1 MSTMKFKNF
10 PIYVN
15 CAFTSDGLLAVSIFD
30 DSDLIVTLCETETLY
45 QQKKKQNKNK
55 KMSQV
60 HGFFIRNSIFGI
72 NFRVV

>member
-45 QQKKKQNKNK
+45 QQKKKNKTKTK
-55 KMSQV
+55 KC
-60 HGFFIRNSIFGI
+60 HKYTAFL
-72 NFRVV
+72 

>member
-45 QQKKKQNKNK
+45 QQKKKKKQKQKNVT
-55 KMSQV
+55 STR
-60 HGFFIRNSIFGI
+60 FFYKELHFWD
-72 NFRVV
+72 

>member
-15 CAFTSDGLLAVSIFD
+15 CAITSDGLLAVSIFD

-45 QQKKKQNKNK
+45 QQKKKTKQKQKNVTSTRLFYK
-55 KMSQV
+55 ELY
-60 HGFFIRNSIFGI
+60 FWD
-72 NFRVV
+72 

>member
-45 QQKKKQNKNK
+45 QQKNKTKQKQKNVT
-55 KMSQV
+55 STR
-60 HGFFIRNSIFGI
+60 FFYKELHFWD
-72 NFRVV
+72 

>member
-55 KMSQV
+55 KMPQV

>member
-10 PIYVN
+10 SIYLN
-15 CAFTSDGLLAVSIFD
+15 CAVSIFD

-55 KMSQV
+55 KMPQV

-72 NFRVV
+72 NFRVA

>member
-72 NFRVV
+72 NFRVA

>member
-45 QQKKKQNKNK
+45 QQKKSKTKTK
-55 KMSQV
+55 KCHKYTV
-60 HGFFIRNSIFGI
+60 FL
-72 NFRVV
+72 

>member
-45 QQKKKQNKNK
+45 QQKKKTKQKQKNVK
-55 KMSQV
+55 STR
-60 HGFFIRNSIFGI
+60 FFYKELHFWD
-72 NFRVV
+72 

>member
-55 KMSQV
+55 KMPQV

-72 NFRVV
+72 NFRVA

>member
-45 QQKKKQNKNK
+45 QQKKKTKQKQKN
-55 KMSQV
+55 V
-60 HGFFIRNSIFGI
+60 TTTRFFYKELYFWD
-72 NFRVV
+72 

>member
-45 QQKKKQNKNK
+45 QQKKKTKQKQKNVTSTRLFYK
-55 KMSQV
+55 KLYLWD
-60 HGFFIRNSIFGI
+60 
-72 NFRVV
+72 

>member
-45 QQKKKQNKNK
+45 QQKKKTKQKQKNVTSTRLFYK
-55 KMSQV
+55 ELY
-60 HGFFIRNSIFGI
+60 FWD
-72 NFRVV
+72 

>member
-45 QQKKKQNKNK
+45 QQKNKTKQKQKN
-55 KMSQV
+55 V
-60 HGFFIRNSIFGI
+60 TTTRFFYKELYFWD
-72 NFRVV
+72 

>member
-55 KMSQV
+55 KMSKV

>member
-60 HGFFIRNSIFGI
+60 HGFFIRNSIFGT

>member
-45 QQKKKQNKNK
+45 QQKKQTKQKQKNVT
-55 KMSQV
+55 STR
-60 HGFFIRNSIFGI
+60 FFYKELHFWD
-72 NFRVV
+72 

>member
-30 DSDLIVTLCETETLY
+30 DSDLIVTLCETETL
-45 QQKKKQNKNK
+45 
-55 KMSQV
+55 
-60 HGFFIRNSIFGI
+60 
-72 NFRVV
+72 

>member
-72 NFRVV
+72 NFTVV

>member
-45 QQKKKQNKNK
+45 QQKNKTKQKQKNVT
-55 KMSQV
+55 STR
-60 HGFFIRNSIFGI
+60 FFYKELYFWD
-72 NFRVV
+72 

>member
-60 HGFFIRNSIFGI
+60 HGFFIRNFIFGI
-72 NFRVV
+72 NFRVA